1 MSPLW
6 PRPANSL
13 CNRLWHSIS
22 VMSCCLHVANDDND
36 DNDAKVRKS
45 PESLC
50 IVVCC
55 QKSVTCSSQK
65 DESQLFAVTCV
76 VVDIV

>member
-1 MSPLW
+1 MI
-6 PRPANSL
+6 A
-13 CNRLWHSIS
+13 
-22 VMSCCLHVANDDND
+22 CCQIFD